1 MVYEITYGG
10 KHSSDFYKFNQ
21 KSYNSEELFMA
32 ASEAK
37 EIMKEKIFSFSD
49 SKLADDLMIVVDFPG
64 QLQIVVDFKS
74 KDIIAK
80 FDSHDEN
87 SMICMYGEQNGIST
101 QKQNDVLWHTLMYLF
116 IAEAENVVNICTEFF
131 KDAIFI
137 DNKMK
142 EYIDAFAE
150 KHKIQE
156 GE

>member
-32 ASEAK
+32 ASESK
-37 EIMKEKIFSFSD
+37 EIMKEKIFSFDD
-49 SKLADDLMIVVDFPG
+49 SKLADDLTIIVNFPG

-74 KDIIAK
+74 KDIVSK
-80 FDSHDEN
+80 YNSHDEFE
-87 SMICMYGEQNGIST
+87 MICMYGEQNGIAAK
-101 QKQNDVLWHTLMYLF
+101 KQNKVLWHTLMYLL
-116 IAEAENVVNICTEFF
+116 IAESENVVNICTEFF

-150 KHKIQE
+150 KHRIRK